1 MCSPLSVRYSAIEM
15 TYVVITKKEKVEKM
29 CRVARCL
36 RVHWLDFFFLNM
48 TLEKGRVLGCLERVR
63 SGCLAHRLILIL
75 LRLMMVEEDSCFYVA
90 FGKMRMFNAET
101 GD

>member
-1 MCSPLSVRYSAIEM
+1 M

-36 RVHWLDFFFLNM
+36 KVHWLDFKKKYDVGKRPGFRLFRKSQKWVFSAQ
-48 TLEKGRVLGCLERVR
+48 TDD
-63 SGCLAHRLILIL
+63 LAPVGW
-75 LRLMMVEEDSCFYVA
+75 RLMMMEKDSCFYVA
-90 FGKMRMFNAET
+90 FGKMWVFNAET